1 MDRSKLRQSQQVL
14 RRCHETAHDANA
26 IASGSMGVLKQLGV
40 TDSVLALNAPSISH
54 RLQQCFSAC
63 AESGEKEVFGIRWL
77 ANSGSCGADLND
89 QFMKSQASR
98 MCSGA
103 SFAFCDKMAPSHGL
117 SQEYVPGWKADGL
130 VGLLLN

>member
-1 MDRSKLRQSQQVL
+1 
-14 RRCHETAHDANA
+14 
-26 IASGSMGVLKQLGV
+26 MGVLKQLGV
-40 TDSVLALNAPSISH
+40 ADSVLALNAPSISH
-54 RLQQCFSAC
+54 QLQQCFSAC
-63 AESGEKEVFGIRWL
+63 AESGEKEVIGIRGN

-89 QFMKSQASR
+89 QLMKGHASR

-103 SFAFCDKMAPSHGL
+103 SFAFCDKMAPGHGL